1 MINKLERVSDYLER
15 FIFTDYPIR
24 GERVLIEHSW
34 QELLLRRNYPANIKK
49 QLGELLVTTVL
60 LSATIKIEGKLTVQ
74 VQGEGPLSLMVVQV
88 NAVND
93 KQKGVRAVARFDKE
107 ASQDKVGLRELCG
120 EGYIVI
126 TIDSPTFKEPY
137 QGIIPLMD
145 ESIKEAIERYFK
157 TSEQL
162 ETTLFLAVDEEEM
175 GINSKISGMLLQRL
189 PGESIDE
196 DAFNRV
202 NLLSQTVTEKELLT
216 LSTKEL
222 LERLFREETM
232 RIFDPERF
240 YFECTCSK
248 ERTLAMI
255 YQLSQSE
262 VETILKE
269 DGSLY
274 VDCEFCGKRYL
285 FEDTDLDFTLFK
297 EDASFLTADA

>member
-1 MINKLERVSDYLER
+1 MIHRLEKVSDYLER
-15 FIFTDYPIR
+15 FVFTEYPIR

-34 QELLLRRNYPANIKK
+34 QELLLRRNYPTNVKK
-49 QLGELLVTTVL
+49 QLGELFVTAIL

-74 VQGEGPLSLMVVQV
+74 VQGEGPLNLMVVQV
-88 NAVND
+88 NAVEGNY
-93 KQKGVRAVARFDKE
+93 KGVRAVARFNEEAIKDKT
-107 ASQDKVGLRELCG
+107 GLKDLCG
-120 EGYIVI
+120 EGYMVI

-137 QGIIPLMD
+137 QGIIPLID

-162 ETTLFLAVDEEEM
+162 DTTLFLAGGEEADERV
-175 GINSKISGMLLQRL
+175 SGMLLQRL

-196 DAFNRV
+196 DAFNRL
-202 NLLSQTVTEKELLT
+202 NLLSQTVTKEELLT

-222 LERLFREETM
+222 LERLFREETI
-232 RIFDPERF
+232 RIFEPDRF

-255 YQLSQSE
+255 YQLSQAE
-262 VETILKE
+262 VETILIE
-269 DGSLY
+269 EGSLY

-285 FEDTDLDFTLFK
+285 FEASDLDFTLFK
-297 EDASFLTADA
+297 EEAPLLKI